1 MPRLETS
8 SYYLLDHELEKPKL
22 EGGYI
27 HHSPRVNGWNCNSH
41 NSHVINISEL
51 LRCLFMLCA
60 KDIYGIRFTSDHMS
74 FSVICRVFQIE

>member
-41 NSHVINISEL
+41 NSHVINI
-51 LRCLFMLCA
+51 
-60 KDIYGIRFTSDHMS
+60 I
-74 FSVICRVFQIE
+74 